1 MNKQKK
7 IAVTI
12 GDPNSIGAEIAVKAI
27 NSGCVETNKIILFAS
42 EIIVMHNIF

>member
-1 MNKQKK
+1 MTKK

-27 NSGCVETNKIILFAS
+27 NSGYVDKSKIILFANS
-42 EIIVMHNIF
+42 HPAICS